1 MNNVLQ
7 FSPTAPRLSDADARE
22 RALDIR
28 ASCIVEAPAGSG
40 KTGLLVQR
48 FLKLLADESV
58 GSPEEVLA
66 VTFTRKATAE
76 LRDRVLK
83 ELLLA
88 NKNEPLTADTAPFVR
103 SSREFASAALQRS
116 RQLNW
121 RLLEQPMRLNIQTF
135 DAVGMQ
141 IANALPL
148 LSGSGGPREPL
159 EDARS
164 LYNLAAR
171 RTLLELGGSNPSLH
185 QALRTVLLHRDGN
198 LNDTGSLIA
207 GMLEKREQWGSLVP
221 LSVPLDD
228 TELDTVVRKRLE
240 RALETIVNA
249 GLQRALDAFPPDG
262 LEYLT
267 HFAHRH
273 AQEPGYNGAP
283 NPIAHC
289 TDKRLPP
296 EPTADCINHWLALIR
311 LVLKESD
318 GDWRKSLAINSLGFK
333 PAKKDSD
340 ALKEFIAEVQSE
352 PLRSA
357 LHAVLRLPPTR
368 YPDEQWHVAKA
379 LFHVLRHALAELKL
393 LFANRGECDF
403 SELALA
409 AREVLRSDHSASDLA
424 LSAGGNLRHLLI
436 DEMQDTS
443 AGQYDL
449 IELLTQSWD
458 GHAQTLFLVGDPKQS
473 IYLFRAASVERFL
486 RTMTEQRLGD
496 IPLKA
501 LRLTANFRSQ
511 AALIEGEN
519 GFNEAFT
526 HLFLTPNA
534 VMTEALDVPFV
545 AATVSRQKTQ
555 PEGVVWHAKVLEPE
569 DVDYAQQEAQTIRS
583 IIEHRLAKPL
593 PVGRTKPWRIA
604 VLGHGRR
611 HLDAVVDEFKIDR
624 GNGPLAF
631 KAINLDSLEDR
642 PEVLDA
648 LALTRALL
656 HPADRIAWLAVL
668 HAPWCGLDR
677 ADLLVLTGDGT
688 GRDVPLSRLIA
699 NHRELLSAE
708 GQRLL
713 ARTWPV
719 LETAIATL
727 GRTPLATQVER
738 TWRSLGGDAGLSA
751 EQQSNVQQYLA
762 ALRDLDTDGGRID
775 LEVLTSRLSTL
786 YAEPFAGTA
795 HVELLTIHKAK
806 GLEWDLVLVPGLE
819 RGSGQSRHPLLNW
832 LEFATNATD
841 EASVILAPI
850 SSKGT
855 PASKLSEWLTGLRG
869 RREVA
874 ERKRLFYV
882 ATTRAQEELHLFAAV
897 KPTTSG
903 ISHGAPSSLLKACW
917 EAAVRPLAA
926 IIGAPVISLAQPD
939 AGELGPH
946 LLDEHEEDTLALAAE
961 GTPVKPQFIRRL
973 PLSFD
978 PARRFVE
985 AAANRLPYVAVATLP
1000 KDRPFERPEGSF
1012 GVRAFGNVIHR
1023 YLQLMS
1029 DCLLTSEAATLAAEL
1044 PVWQPRLEASLRGE
1058 GVPPRDAAREASRAL
1073 EALTRTLADPTGL
1086 WLLSPHAEAASE
1098 SDLTALGPVPATLR
1112 VDRTFV
1118 AGQQPLD
1125 PGESTIWIIDFKT
1138 TEQGSLPD
1146 TTFDSMQ
1153 QSRYSAQLEAYAKIR
1168 RSLPNGQLPIHLGL
1182 YFPLGSRLIHWP
1194 AVGNTD
1200 T

>member
-1 MNNVLQ
+1 MSNVLQ
-7 FSPTAPRLSDADARE
+7 FPTAAPQLSDTEARE

-28 ASCIVEAPAGSG
+28 TSCIVEAPAGSG

-48 FLKLLADESV
+48 YLKLLADGSV
-58 GSPEEVLA
+58 ESPEEVLA

-76 LRDRVLK
+76 LRERVLQQ
-83 ELLLA
+83 LLLA
-88 NKNEPLTADTAPFVR
+88 QKNEPLAADAPSFIR
-103 SSREFASAALQRS
+103 ASREFAAAVLERS
-116 RQLNW
+116 RQRNW
-121 RLLEQPMRLNIQTF
+121 QLLEQPLRLNIQTF

-164 LYNLAAR
+164 LYSLAAR
-171 RTLLELGGSNPSLH
+171 RTLLELGGSNPTLH

-198 LNDTGSLIA
+198 LNDTESLIA

-221 LSVPLDD
+221 LRGTLDD
-228 TELDTVVRKRLE
+228 AELDTEVRPRLE
-240 RALETIVNA
+240 RALESIVNA

-273 AQEPGYNGAP
+273 ASEPGYNGAP

-289 TDKRLPP
+289 SDKRLPP
-296 EPTADCINHWLALIR
+296 EASAECLNHWLALIR
-311 LVLKESD
+311 LVIKESD

-333 PAKKDSD
+333 PAKKDAD
-340 ALKEFIAEVQSE
+340 ALKNFIAEVQSE

-368 YPDEQWHVAKA
+368 YPDDQWHVAKA

-424 LSAGGNLRHLLI
+424 LSAGGHLRHLLI

-443 AGQYDL
+443 AGQYEL
-449 IELLTQSWD
+449 IELLTYSWD
-458 GHAQTLFLVGDPKQS
+458 GHTQTLFLVGDPKQS

-486 RTMTEQRLGD
+486 RTMTDQRLGD
-496 IPLKA
+496 IPLTA

-511 AALIEGEN
+511 AALVE
-519 GFNEAFT
+519 GFNDAFT

-534 VMTEALDVPFV
+534 AMTEALDVPFV
-545 AATVSRQKTQ
+545 AATASRSQTQ
-555 PEGVVWHAKVLEPE
+555 SKGIVWHAKILGDDLNP
-569 DVDYAQQEAQTIRS
+569 AQEEAQTIRR
-583 IIEHRLAKPL
+583 IIDQRLAMPL
-593 PVGRTKPWRIA
+593 PTGRTKPWRVA

-611 HLDAVVDEFKIDR
+611 HLDAVVEEFKIDR
-624 GNGPLAF
+624 GQGPLAF
-631 KAINLDSLEDR
+631 KAINLDSLEER

-668 HAPWCGLDR
+668 HAPWCGLSR
-677 ADLLVLTGDGT
+677 ADLLTLTGDGID
-688 GRDVPLSRLIA
+688 RDSPVTALISTHRDQLS
-699 NHRELLSAE
+699 SE
-708 GQRLL
+708 GKTLL

-719 LETAIATL
+719 LETAVATL
-727 GRTPLATQVER
+727 GRTPLATHVER
-738 TWRSLGGDAGLSA
+738 TWRSLGGDAILSS
-751 EQQSNVQQYLA
+751 EQQNNVEQYLA
-762 ALRDLDTDGGRID
+762 VLRDLDTDGGRID
-775 LEVLTSRLSTL
+775 LDALTTRLGAL

-832 LEFATNATD
+832 LEFAPNAMD

-855 PASKLSEWLTGLRG
+855 SASKLSEWLTGLRN
-869 RREVA
+869 RRELA

-917 EAAVRPLAA
+917 EAAVTPFAAVTGTPIRPDEDDPGL
-926 IIGAPVISLAQPD
+926 
-939 AGELGPH
+939 
-946 LLDEHEEDTLALAAE
+946 LLDEPEVETLAIAAAAAAP
-961 GTPVKPQFIRRL
+961 TPQIIRRL
-973 PLSFD
+973 PISFD
-978 PARRFVE
+978 PGTRFSE
-985 AAANRLPYVAVATLP
+985 AAAHRLPYAAAAALP
-1000 KDRPFERPEGSF
+1000 KTRTFDRPEGSF
-1012 GVRAFGNVIHR
+1012 GVRAFGNVVHR
-1023 YLQLMS
+1023 YLQLIS
-1029 DCLLTSEAATLAAEL
+1029 DLLLVTNANALATEL
-1044 PVWQPRLEASLRGE
+1044 PGWLSRIETSLRGE
-1058 GVPPRDAAREASRAL
+1058 GLPPRDAAREASRAL
-1073 EALTRTLADPTGL
+1073 EALTRALADPIGR
-1086 WLLSPHAEAASE
+1086 WLLSPHVEAASE
-1098 SDLTALGPVPATLR
+1098 SDLTAVGPVTATLR
-1112 VDRTFV
+1112 VDRTFL
-1118 AGQQPLD
+1118 AGPQPLTHGD
-1125 PGESTIWIIDFKT
+1125 NSIWIIDFKT

-1146 TTFDSMQ
+1146 DAFDAMQ
-1153 QSRYSAQLEAYAKIR
+1153 RSRYSAQLEAYAAIR
-1168 RSLPNGQLPIHLGL
+1168 RRLPNGELPIHLGL
-1182 YFPLGSRLIHWP
+1182 YFPLASRLVHWL
-1194 AVGNTD
+1194 AIDDSGT
-1200 T
+1200 